1 MCDYSLHNVKTRP
14 AQVGDKLTTRLFG
27 WSTGG
32 FAASEDKSVAV
43 CLSPGTELSFAEE
56 VRKVYDPGRGL
67 RRQSVTRLR
76 SSERLMRISR
86 RLITMPWNFLMA
98 RLFC

>member
-43 CLSPGTELSFAEE
+43 AFTRNRVVLC
-56 VRKVYDPGRGL
+56 GRGQESTIL
-67 RRQSVTRLR
+67 AVVCDDNQSQDCDL
-76 SSERLMRISR
+76 
-86 RLITMPWNFLMA
+86 PKD
-98 RLFC
+98 